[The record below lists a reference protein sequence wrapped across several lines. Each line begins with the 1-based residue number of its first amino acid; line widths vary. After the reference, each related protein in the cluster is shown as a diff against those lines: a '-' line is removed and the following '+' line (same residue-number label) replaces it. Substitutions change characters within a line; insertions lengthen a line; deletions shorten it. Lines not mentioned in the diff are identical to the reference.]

1 MEKRHYIVL
10 CTCPDEASARRIA
23 EHLVERR
30 LAACVNLIAGVR
42 SVYVWQGETETASEV
57 QLVIKTSVARYDAV
71 ERQIQHLHPYELPEI
86 VAVPIM
92 AGLEGY
98 LEWIDSST
106 ATPTHH

>member
-1 MEKRHYIVL
+1 MEKRHCIVL
-10 CTCPDEASARRIA
+10 CTCPDEASAQRIA

-42 SVYVWQGETETASEV
+42 SVYVWQGETETTSEV

-71 ERQIQHLHPYELPEI
+71 ERQIQQLHPYELPEI

-98 LEWIDSST
+98 LEWIDSAT